1 MTPRIADAATS
12 ERSVNRATVFG
23 LSRRYVAPSQFQV
36 SLSPLT
42 PADDPLGEPAGCLA
56 HADSGLDPT
65 DPDSIKGELAIL
77 TWTMMALDVLHP
89 TAFLAVPVTPEVVL
103 APPFG
108 RTVRELEC
116 DRLMLVFENARMGRR
131 RAVLDEAVDA
141 ARRFG
146 IRLAV
151 HGNRVNSAA
160 GFDAVL
166 VKPTSSSVEPPVTDT
181 EMVIAVD
188 LRTDDDVEWALATG
202 AHLLEG
208 SALVD
213 PMKVAPVDLRRL
225 NRPH

>member
-1 MTPRIADAATS
+1 MTPRIAEAATT
-12 ERSVNRATVFG
+12 ERTVNHATLFG

-56 HADSGLDPT
+56 HAQSGLDPT
-65 DPDSIKGELAIL
+65 DPSSVKGELAIL

-89 TAFLAVPVTPEVVL
+89 AAFLAVPVIPEVVL
-103 APPFG
+103 APAFG
-108 RTVRELEC
+108 RTVRQLEC

-131 RAVLDEAVDA
+131 RTVLDAAVEA

-146 IRLAV
+146 IRVAV
-151 HGNRVNSAA
+151 HGNRVSSVV

-166 VKPTSSSVEPPVTDT
+166 VQPTSSSAVPPVTDT
-181 EMVIAVD
+181 GLVVAVD
-188 LRTDDDVEWALATG
+188 LRTENDVAWAQANG

-208 SALVD
+208 PALVD
-213 PMKVAPVDLRRL
+213 PMTVAPVDLRRL
-225 NRPH
+225 TRP